1 MWDYIQTLIISVF
14 IIFIIHSLWNYVK
27 DTYSTKKTKDLV
39 GYQTQKYKSI
49 LEEVIQN
56 KKTDSENISNAFI
69 NEEQSHQLSNDLN
82 QFMEQQLQQSESL

>member
-14 IIFIIHSLWNYVK
+14 IIFIIHSLWNYIK

-82 QFMEQQLQQSESL
+82 QFMEQQLQQS

>member
-14 IIFIIHSLWNYVK
+14 IIFIIHSLWNYIK

>member
-1 MWDYIQTLIISVF
+1 MWNYIQTLIISVF
-14 IIFIIHSLWNYVK
+14 IIFIIHSLWNYIK

-56 KKTDSENISNAFI
+56 KKIDSENISNAFI
-69 NEEQSHQLSNDLN
+69 NEEQSYQLSNDLN
-82 QFMEQQLQQSESL
+82 QFMEQQLQQS

>member
-1 MWDYIQTLIISVF
+1 MWNYIQTLIISVF
-14 IIFIIHSLWNYVK
+14 IIFIIHSLWNYIK

-69 NEEQSHQLSNDLN
+69 NEEQSYQLSNDLN
-82 QFMEQQLQQSESL
+82 QFMEQQLQQS

>member
-1 MWDYIQTLIISVF
+1 MWNYIQTLIISIF
-14 IIFIIHSLWNYVK
+14 IIFILHSLWNYIK

-56 KKTDSENISNAFI
+56 KKTDSENIPLTFI
-69 NEEQSHQLSNDLN
+69 DEEQITNDLN
-82 QFMEQQLQQSESL
+82 QFMEQQLQQSDSS